1 MQVTIT
7 SRKME
12 MTPALKTYAEQKVRK
27 LAKHL
32 ERVLD
37 AYVVL
42 SVEKYRHKVEVTIN
56 ANGFI
61 IRGEEVTEDMY
72 SAIDQ
77 VMDKLD
83 AQVKKH
89 KGKLVGKGRQRRGE
103 RSVRE
108 LEETSSEEA
117 GLEEPGEGS
126 EFIDQ
131 RAE

>member
-1 MQVTIT
+1 MQVTVT

-37 AYVVL
+37 AYIVL

-56 ANGFI
+56 ANGTM
-61 IRGEEVTEDMY
+61 IRGEEETEDMY

-83 AQVKKH
+83 VQIKKH
-89 KGKLVGKGRQRRGE
+89 KEKLLDKGRQRRAE

-108 LEETSSEEA
+108 LEEVPSEE
-117 GLEEPGEGS
+117 GGEEP
-126 EFIDQ
+126 EFTDQ
-131 RAE
+131 WAD

>member
-1 MQVTIT
+1 MQVTVT

-12 MTPALKTYAEQKVRK
+12 MTPALKTYAEQKLQK
-27 LAKHL
+27 LTKHL

-56 ANGFI
+56 ANGFM

-77 VMDKLD
+77 VVDKLD
-83 AQVKKH
+83 AQIKKH
-89 KGKLVGKGRQRRGE
+89 KARLTSKGRQRRAE

-108 LEETSSEEA
+108 IEGPSVEEA
-117 GLEEPGEGS
+117 DLFEEEEEDS

-131 RAE
+131 